1 MIKVPINIP
10 TYKRSKRNKKSNPNS
25 WYIYKTKLMLAALF
39 FKTAGGVGRIIL
51 DYLLWKRSMNG
62 VEQTTLPNEFF
73 FIRYGIPRQRK
84 ADALLK
90 LKAAGL
96 VVVHK
101 EPGKAAL
108 VKLNIE
114 EDYGKE
120 NK

>member
-1 MIKVPINIP
+1 
-10 TYKRSKRNKKSNPNS
+10 
-25 WYIYKTKLMLAALF
+25 
-39 FKTAGGVGRIIL
+39 
-51 DYLLWKRSMNG
+51 MNG

-101 EPGKAAL
+101 ELGKAGLVVVHKELGKAAL